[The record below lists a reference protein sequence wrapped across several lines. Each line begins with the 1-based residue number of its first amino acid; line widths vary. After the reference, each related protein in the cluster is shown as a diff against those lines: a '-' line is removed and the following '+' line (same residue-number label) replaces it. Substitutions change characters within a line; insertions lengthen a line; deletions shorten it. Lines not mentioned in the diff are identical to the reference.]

1 MQNYQTAQ
9 AYPMTQLNQL
19 NSLLTGKPITDVT
32 TTQQAPAPTTFGQIT
47 GLGLTGLG
55 AYGAATNSPTT
66 VVNAG
71 TPATT
76 NPTGNKKG
84 GVIKAKKTKSY
95 SMGGIVDL
103 SLYNAMKGQS

>member
-66 VVNAG
+66 VVNTA
-71 TPATT
+71 TPAAT
-76 NPTGNKKG
+76 PAGSKKG
-84 GVIKAKKTKSY
+84 GVIKKSKKY
-95 SMGGIVDL
+95 SMGGIVEL